1 MSGIGFLAA
10 PPLTDEARRM
20 FDEDIADAGHV
31 MNTSRLWA
39 YRPDL
44 VAGLFE
50 LLREA
55 GAAAALDARERG
67 VLVAACA
74 SAGGD
79 SYCSLAWGSR
89 LAEASEPDTA
99 AAVLRGAD
107 TGLTDRERAL
117 AGWVRKVAGGPH
129 GTTGEDVQELRD
141 AGWDDRRIFAITVF
155 AALRV
160 AFSTVNGA
168 LGARPDAAFRT
179 TAPPA
184 VLGAVTYGRPI
195 EDEPSMPG
203 RRLGE

>member
-1 MSGIGFLAA
+1 MKEIGFLAA
-10 PPLTDEARRM
+10 PPPTDEARHM
-20 FDEDIADAGHV
+20 FDEDVADTGHV

-55 GAAAALDARERG
+55 GTAAGLSFRERG

-74 SAGGD
+74 SAAGD

-89 LAEASEPDTA
+89 LAEASDAGTA
-99 AAVLRGAD
+99 AAVLRGTD
-107 TGLTDRERAL
+107 NGLTARERAM
-117 AGWVRKVAGGPH
+117 AGWVRKVAGSPH
-129 GTTGEDVQELRD
+129 ATAGEDVQELRD
-141 AGWDDRRIFAITVF
+141 AGWDDPEIFAITVF
-155 AALRV
+155 AALRI

-168 LGARPDAAFRT
+168 LGARPDAAFRA

-184 VLGAVTYGRPI
+184 VLDAVTYGRPI
-195 EDEPSMPG
+195 EDEPSK
-203 RRLGE
+203 LT